1 MLSGAIS
8 SHAEAIHRVV
18 SKAEKSDKTDSR
30 LVNSWRRSLASY
42 ELDPG
47 RIDSPRILSSYDLRS
62 FQAPMERFLRI
73 ARLGIERLHE
83 RIRDAGYVVLLTDR
97 NGVTVDFLGIGGLK
111 EELMRA
117 GLYLGGLW
125 SESEEGTNGVGT
137 CIADGQPIV
146 VHKAEHF
153 RAANIDR
160 TCTAVPIFGPTGEV
174 LAVLDASALSAPDD
188 KKSQTL
194 VYSMVTDT
202 AKLIENANFVDATQ
216 NRWLLRLAARPEC
229 LEMPG
234 VSMLALD
241 ENGNI
246 TAATRDARE
255 VLPSTKD
262 LSTLFGISLDEL
274 LTAVSAKP
282 LSAPAELRALDGRAW
297 YFQLRSPDYGARPL
311 RARPV
316 PEQSQLLKLAGKDPA
331 FRRAVERAHKLI
343 NADLPFML
351 HGETGSGKE
360 RLARAL
366 HEDGPRA
373 GKPFVAL
380 NCAAI
385 PESLIESELFG
396 YRQGAFTGARTR
408 GMTGKVILANGGTLF
423 LDEIGDMPLDLQSRL
438 LRVLSEKEVTPLG
451 SETPLRIDVRFICAS
466 HRELLEM
473 VHSGSFR
480 EDLYYRLSGV
490 VIRLPPLRDRADLSD
505 LMLEVL
511 QEEIRET
518 GIRGELRE
526 DAMQR
531 LKLHSWPGNFRE
543 LHNVLRH
550 ALILGGGGF
559 ITADHLPEEF
569 ATVPIDERADPEDK
583 RLQLES
589 LLEEHGWRIQSVAT
603 ALGIAR
609 STLYRQMDRLHIV
622 TPNRRRGSLT
632 RLNR

>member
-18 SKAEKSDKTDSR
+18 SKAQKSGKTKSR
-30 LVNSWRRSLASY
+30 LINSWYRSMANH

-47 RIDSPRILSSYDLRS
+47 RIDAPRILSSHDLKS
-62 FQAPMERFLRI
+62 FQVPMERFLRI

-97 NGVTVDFLGIGGLK
+97 NGVTVDFLGIDALK

-160 TCTAVPIFGPTGEV
+160 TCTAVPIFGPAGEV

-188 KKSQTL
+188 KKSQAL

-202 AKLIENANFVDATQ
+202 AKLIENANFVDATR
-216 NRWLLRLAARPEC
+216 NRWLLRLAPRPEC

-241 ENGNI
+241 ETGNI
-246 TAATRDARE
+246 IAATRDARE
-255 VLPSTKD
+255 VLPSAKD
-262 LSTLFGISLDEL
+262 LPALFGISLDEL
-274 LTAVSAKP
+274 LNAVGAKS
-282 LSAPAELRALDGRAW
+282 LSTPAELRTVDGKPW
-297 YFQLRSPDYGARPL
+297 YFQLRSPDYAPRPP
-311 RARPV
+311 RVRPA
-316 PEQSQLLKLAGKDPA
+316 PEQSQLVKFAGGDPTL
-331 FRRAVERAHKLI
+331 RRAVDRARKLV

-351 HGETGSGKE
+351 LGETGSGKE
-360 RLARAL
+360 RFARAL
-366 HEDGPRA
+366 HDDGPRA

-408 GMTGKVILANGGTLF
+408 GMTGKVILADGGTLF

-438 LRVLSEKEVTPLG
+438 LRALSEKEVTPLG
-451 SETPLRIDVRFICAS
+451 SETPLRVDVRFICAS
-466 HRELLEM
+466 HRDLFEM
-473 VHSGSFR
+473 VSSGRFR
-480 EDLYYRLSGV
+480 EDLYYRLSGA
-490 VIRLPPLRDRADLSD
+490 VIRLPPLRDRVDLSD
-505 LMLEVL
+505 LIRKVL
-511 QEEIRET
+511 QEEIKET

-526 DAMQR
+526 DTMRQ

-550 ALILGGGGF
+550 ALLLGEGGI
-559 ITADHLPEEF
+559 ITPDNLPEEF
-569 ATVPIDERADPEDK
+569 AVLPVDERVFSENK
-583 RLQLES
+583 QLELKS
-589 LLEEHGWRIQSVAT
+589 LLEQHGWCIQSAAS
-603 ALGIAR
+603 ALGVAR

-622 TPNRRRGSLT
+622 PPNRRPAT
-632 RLNR
+632 NRR

>member
-8 SHAEAIHRVV
+8 SHAEAIHRIV
-18 SKAEKSDKTDSR
+18 SKAAKSAPTKSR
-30 LVNSWRRSLASY
+30 LINSWCRSLASY

-47 RIDSPRILSSYDLRS
+47 RADAPRILSSHDLKS

-97 NGVTVDFLGIGGLK
+97 NGVTVDFLGIDALK
-111 EELMRA
+111 QELRQA
-117 GLYLGGLW
+117 GLYLGALW

-137 CIADGQPIV
+137 CIADGQSIV

-160 TCTAVPIFGPTGEV
+160 TCTAVPIFGPAGEV
-174 LAVLDASALSAPDD
+174 LAVLDASALAAPDD

-202 AKLIENANFVDATQ
+202 AKLIENANFVDATR
-216 NRWLLRLAARPEC
+216 NRWLLRLAQRPEC

-234 VSMLALD
+234 ISMLALD
-241 ENGNI
+241 EAGKI

-255 VLPSTKD
+255 MLPSTTD
-262 LSTLFGISLDEL
+262 LSTLFGISVDEL
-274 LTAVSAKP
+274 LNVAGAKSF
-282 LSAPAELRALDGRAW
+282 SAPAELRAVDGRAW
-297 YFQLRSPDYGARPL
+297 YFQLRGPDSPGRPPPI
-311 RARPV
+311 RSA
-316 PEQSQLLKLAGKDPA
+316 PEESQLFKLAGKDPA
-331 FRRAVERAHKLI
+331 FRRAVERAHKLV
-343 NADLPFML
+343 NAGLPFML

-373 GKPFVAL
+373 GKPFIAL

-396 YRQGAFTGARTR
+396 YRQGAFTGARTK
-408 GMTGKVILANGGTLF
+408 GMPGKVILADGGTLF
-423 LDEIGDMPLDLQSRL
+423 LDEVGDMPLDLQSRL

-451 SETPLRIDVRFICAS
+451 CETPLRVDVRFICAS
-466 HRELLEM
+466 HRDLMEM
-473 VHSGSFR
+473 VRSGQFR

-490 VIRLPPLRDRADLSD
+490 VIRLPPIRERVDLLELIRD
-505 LMLEVL
+505 VL
-511 QEEIRET
+511 QEETRET
-518 GIRGELRE
+518 GILGQLHE
-526 DAMQR
+526 DTLDR

-550 ALILGGGGF
+550 ALILSEGG
-559 ITADHLPEEF
+559 IIRPDHLPEEF
-569 ATVPIDERADPEDK
+569 AVLPVSERTRRKDK

-589 LLEEHGWRIQSVAT
+589 LLEEHGWRIQSAAN
-603 ALGIAR
+603 ALGVAR
-609 STLYRQMDRLHIV
+609 STLYRQMDRFHIV
-622 TPNRRRGSLT
+622 PPNHLES
-632 RLNR
+632 

>member
-18 SKAEKSDKTDSR
+18 SKAQNSGKTKSR
-30 LVNSWRRSLASY
+30 LVNSWCRSLASY

-47 RIDSPRILSSYDLRS
+47 RTDAPRILSSHDLRS

-97 NGVTVDFLGIGGLK
+97 NGVTVDFLGIDALK
-111 EELMRA
+111 EELMHA

-160 TCTAVPIFGPTGEV
+160 TCTATPIFGPAGEV

-202 AKLIENANFVDATQ
+202 AKLIENANFVDATRD
-216 NRWLLRLAARPEC
+216 RWLMRLAPRPEC

-241 ENGNI
+241 ETGYI
-246 TAATRDARE
+246 IAATRDARE

-274 LTAVSAKP
+274 LNAVGAKS
-282 LSAPAELRALDGRAW
+282 LSAPAELRAVDGRPW
-297 YFQLRSPDYGARPL
+297 YFQLRSPDYAVRP
-311 RARPV
+311 RRVRPA
-316 PEQSQLLKLAGKDPA
+316 PEQSQLFKFAGGDPGL
-331 FRRAVERAHKLI
+331 RRAVERARKLV

-360 RLARAL
+360 RFARAL

-408 GMTGKVILANGGTLF
+408 GMTGKVILADGGTLF

-451 SETPLRIDVRFICAS
+451 SETPLRVDVRFICAS
-466 HRELLEM
+466 HRDLSEM
-473 VHSGSFR
+473 VRSGRFR
-480 EDLYYRLSGV
+480 EDLYYRLSGA
-490 VIRLPPLRDRADLSD
+490 VIHLPPLRDRADLSD
-505 LMLEVL
+505 LIREVL
-511 QEEIRET
+511 EEEIRET

-526 DAMQR
+526 DTMRR

-550 ALILGGGGF
+550 ALILGEGGI
-559 ITADHLPEEF
+559 ITPAHLPEEF
-569 ATVPIDERADPEDK
+569 AMVPIDERAHSENK
-583 RLQLES
+583 RLELKS
-589 LLEEHGWRIQSVAT
+589 VLEEHGWRIQSAAT
-603 ALGIAR
+603 ALGVAR

-622 TPNRRRGSLT
+622 PPNRRQA
-632 RLNR
+632 

>member
-1 MLSGAIS
+1 MLNGAIS
-8 SHAEAIHRVV
+8 SHAEAIHRMV
-18 SKAEKSDKTDSR
+18 SKAERPGETNSR
-30 LVNSWRRSLASY
+30 LVNSWRRSLAGY

-47 RIDSPRILSSYDLRS
+47 RIDAPRILSSYDLRS
-62 FQAPMERFLRI
+62 FQAPMDRFLRI

-83 RIRDAGYVVLLTDR
+83 RIRDAGYVVLLTDG
-97 NGVTVDFLGIGGLK
+97 NGVTIDFLGIDSLK

-160 TCTAVPIFGPTGEV
+160 TCTAVPIFGPAGEV

-202 AKLIENANFVDATQ
+202 AKLIENANFVDATR
-216 NRWLLRLAARPEC
+216 NRWLLRLAQRPEC

-234 VSMLALD
+234 VSMLAFD
-241 ENGNI
+241 ETGNI
-246 TAATRDARE
+246 TAATRDARN
-255 VLPSTKD
+255 VLPSTEN
-262 LSTLFGISLDEL
+262 LCTLFGISLDDL
-274 LTAVSAKP
+274 LSAVSAKS
-282 LSAPAELRALDGRAW
+282 LSAPAELRAVDGRSW
-297 YFQLRSPDYGARPL
+297 YFQLRSPDYAARPL
-311 RARPV
+311 RVRPA
-316 PEQSQLLKLAGKDPA
+316 PEQSQLLKLAGRDAA
-331 FRRAVERAHKLI
+331 FRRVVERAHKLI
-343 NADLPFML
+343 NADLSFML

-438 LRVLSEKEVTPLG
+438 LRALSEKEVTPLG
-451 SETPLRIDVRFICAS
+451 GETPVRIDVRFICAS
-466 HRELLEM
+466 HHDLFEM
-473 VHSGSFR
+473 VRSGRFR

-505 LMLEVL
+505 LIREVL

-518 GIRGELRE
+518 GIPGELRE
-526 DAMQR
+526 DTMQR
-531 LKLHSWPGNFRE
+531 LKLHLWPGNFRE

-550 ALILGGGGF
+550 ALILSGSST
-559 ITADHLPEEF
+559 IAPDHLPEEL
-569 ATVPIDERADPEDK
+569 ATRPIGQQADPENK

-589 LLEEHGWRIQSVAT
+589 LLEQHGWRIQSVAT
-603 ALGIAR
+603 TLGIAR

-622 TPNRRRGSLT
+622 PPNRRKPDLDRT
-632 RLNR
+632 E